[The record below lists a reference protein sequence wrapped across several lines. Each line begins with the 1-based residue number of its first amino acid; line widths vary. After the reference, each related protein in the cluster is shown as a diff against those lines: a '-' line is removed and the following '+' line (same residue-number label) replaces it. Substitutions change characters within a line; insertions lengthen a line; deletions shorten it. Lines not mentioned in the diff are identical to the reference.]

1 MRQVTSTV
9 DDGMRT
15 MCNADAQG
23 SKGSRIGKR
32 ERVAQTGLCRFSAN
46 FKKENIR
53 APCGQCLTAFNCDLM
68 QWSQGSENAAEVCAW
83 PWQSEDLIKENK
95 EPLGM

>member
-15 MCNADAQG
+15 MCNAGAQG

-32 ERVAQTGLCRFSAN
+32 ERVA
-46 FKKENIR
+46 
-53 APCGQCLTAFNCDLM
+53 
-68 QWSQGSENAAEVCAW
+68 
-83 PWQSEDLIKENK
+83 
-95 EPLGM
+95 